1 MPWGR
6 AGCAPGAQFGTEAA
20 VLGPG
25 AGAEVSRVAFLT
37 ALQAHL
43 SISPRTCPV
52 IPAFLWHVDS
62 KLSSPDFFCCV
73 VFFFSE
79 KTEYIYNIWTK
90 GFSPV
95 ESDMLLFFGVSLD
108 FIFSQ
113 LLFLLSLSIAV
124 KAAQGA
130 GMS

>member
-52 IPAFLWHVDS
+52 IPAFLWRVDS
-62 KLSSPDFFCCV
+62 KLSSPD
-73 VFFFSE
+73 
-79 KTEYIYNIWTK
+79 
-90 GFSPV
+90 
-95 ESDMLLFFGVSLD
+95 
-108 FIFSQ
+108 
-113 LLFLLSLSIAV
+113 LFLLCRFLPFQKKMNIYIIYGP
-124 KAAQGA
+124 KGFLQ
-130 GMS
+130 